1 MPESA
6 ALDHR
11 GIAHELNNF
20 LAVVNAQSELLL
32 ERLEDAA
39 LRDRIVE
46 IQKAVAQ
53 GATLTRQL
61 LMSGREPA
69 EAPAAET
76 VAEPSRAGSERILL
90 LDDQAVVRDVA
101 AEMLRRK
108 GYAVVVAEEPRAAV
122 AEVSRAT
129 EPFDLLVTDMVMP
142 AMSGSE
148 VARQVAEISP
158 LTRVLYISGYAP
170 QFLAQSSGLSEES
183 YLEKP
188 FTSESLLRKV
198 RSALD
203 RARPAATDA
212 A

>member
-1 MPESA
+1 MQESA
-6 ALDHR
+6 LNPR

-32 ERLEDAA
+32 ERLEDAS
-39 LRDRIVE
+39 LRARVME
-46 IQKAVAQ
+46 IQKAAAQ
-53 GATLTRQL
+53 GAALTRQL
-61 LMSGREPA
+61 LRVDT
-69 EAPAAET
+69 APVET
-76 VAEPSRAGSERILL
+76 VSEPSRTGSERILL

-108 GYAVVVAEEPRAAV
+108 GYAVVVADEPSAAV
-122 AEVSRAT
+122 AEVASAT

-142 AMSGSE
+142 TMSGSE
-148 VARQVAEISP
+148 VAREITKISP

-170 QFLAQSSGLSEES
+170 QFLAQRSGLSEES

-203 RARPAATDA
+203 RAA
-212 A
+212 